1 MQGWCLDVTIARVVT
16 TVRTVDGSARI
27 RTPRVIFGR
36 SLAASTAATITEKAS

>member
-1 MQGWCLDVTIARVVT
+1 MLA

-36 SLAASTAATITEKAS
+36 SLAASTAAKITEEAS